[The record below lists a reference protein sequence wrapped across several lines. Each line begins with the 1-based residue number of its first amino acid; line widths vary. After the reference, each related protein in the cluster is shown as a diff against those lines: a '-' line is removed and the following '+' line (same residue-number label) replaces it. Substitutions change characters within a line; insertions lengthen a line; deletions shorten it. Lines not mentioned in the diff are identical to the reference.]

1 MNNFILLKQPSG
13 RDIHINP
20 QMICSM
26 IPYETFTQLQ
36 LIGGQSYQVNQ
47 NIEEILKLIDK
58 TKYTFITK

>member
-1 MNNFILLKQPSG
+1 MNQFILLKQPSG
-13 RDIHINP
+13 NDIHINP

-26 IPYETFTQLQ
+26 IPYETLTQLQ

>member
-13 RDIHINP
+13 YDIHINP

-26 IPYETFTQLQ
+26 IPYETLTQIQ